1 MSNNSSKRRLRCFNR
16 LLRFIK
22 NLFNKPISLI
32 ILGILIIF
40 IALVT
45 QLLSG
50 QLYIFLDYIASY
62 FSRYFYYEYVEKLTG
77 AIISLFIFIGG
88 ILLTTGITLLL
99 IKTISRLQESDI
111 KQIKLEKT
119 LIENFNKNVIRKQD
133 KLLVGGTESKIIDN
147 SVTPEERQS
156 LLLNEYYQQG
166 LQQSSISFNFSIWAA
181 VSGFS
186 IIILSVL
193 KPIFSELSD
202 QSNIQTVIQIGA
214 GTIIN
219 AVSSIFFVLSN
230 RNKKAMI
237 EFSEKLRIDR
247 KLNEA
252 LDLLESIEDDYSIKT
267 KIKALVIIEFSG
279 LSISKEELFSI
290 LMNEKVS
297 LKKNKERVESEISK
311 RDCELS

>member
-1 MSNNSSKRRLRCFNR
+1 MSNNSSKKRLRCFNR

-45 QLLSG
+45 QLLSER
-50 QLYIFLDYIASY
+50 LYGFLDYISPY
-62 FSRYFYYEYVEKLTG
+62 FSLYFDFEYAVKLTRP
-77 AIISLFIFIGG
+77 IISLLIFIGG
-88 ILLTTGITLLL
+88 VILTFGITWLL
-99 IKTISRLQESDI
+99 IKTIFTLQETER
-111 KQIKLEKT
+111 KKIKLENS

-133 KLLVGGTESKIIDN
+133 EFLVGGTESKIIDN
-147 SVTPEERQS
+147 SVTPEQRQY

-181 VSGFS
+181 VAGFS
-186 IIILSVL
+186 IIILSVV
-193 KPIFSELSD
+193 KPIFSDLSA

-214 GTIIN
+214 GTVIN

-297 LKKNKERVESEISK
+297 LKKNEERVESEV
-311 RDCELS
+311 